1 MNVVRHKTAADF
13 LAQASHWLEQA
24 EAENNLILGIAAFFK
39 SYARQPKFEP
49 YYLTVYNNDGMIVG
63 AALMT
68 PPRRLLIAR
77 MPVPAV
83 TLLAGHLLTEGTPV
97 PGVLGPKEC
106 ARVFAENWIGKTA
119 VSSRVKMRE
128 RIYACAAVIPPVSS
142 PGSLRTATTEDES
155 LLVKWAGEFC
165 REANIEDETA
175 YMQSQIPTLIRND
188 CLYVWENG
196 EVVSMADLRRETAHG
211 IAVSLVYTPP
221 RLRNKG
227 YASSC
232 VASLTKRMLDNGK
245 KFCCLFT
252 DLANPTSNSIYQK
265 IGYRE
270 ICDVD
275 DWIFE

>member
-1 MNVVRHKTAADF
+1 MQVIRHKTAADF
-13 LAQASHWLEQA
+13 LAQASPWLEEA

-39 SYARQPKFEP
+39 SYVGQLKIEP
-49 YYLTVYNNDGMIVG
+49 YYRTVHNDGTIVG

-68 PPRRLLIAR
+68 PPRRLLITW

-83 TLLAGHLLTEGTPV
+83 ALLAGHLLAEGAPV
-97 PGVLGPKEC
+97 PGVLGPKDC
-106 ARVFAENWIGKTA
+106 ARAFAENWRAKTGI
-119 VSSRVKMRE
+119 SSRVKMRE
-128 RIYACAAVIPPVSS
+128 RIYACASVIPPVSS
-142 PGSLRTATTEDES
+142 PGSLRTATSKDES

-165 REANIEDETA
+165 WEAHIEDETT
-175 YMQSQIPTLIRND
+175 YMQSQIPTLIKKD

-221 RLRNKG
+221 RWRNKG
-227 YASSC
+227 YATSC
-232 VASLTKRMLDNGK
+232 VANLTQRMLDNGK
-245 KFCCLFT
+245 TFCCLFT
-252 DLANPTSNSIYQK
+252 DLANPTSNSIYQR

>member
-39 SYARQPKFEP
+39 SSARQPKIEP
-49 YYLTVYNNDGMIVG
+49 YYLTVHNDGMIVG

-68 PPRRLLIAR
+68 PPRRLLITR
-77 MPVPAV
+77 MPAPAV
-83 TLLAGHLLTEGTPV
+83 ALLAGHFLTEGTPV

-106 ARVFAENWIGKTA
+106 TRAFAENWRANTG
-119 VSSRVKMRE
+119 VSSRVKMCE
-128 RIYACAAVIPPVSS
+128 RIYACAAVIPSVSS
-142 PGSLRTATTEDES
+142 PGFLRTATTEDES

-165 REANIEDETA
+165 REAHIEDETT
-175 YMQSQIPTLIRND
+175 YMQSQIPILIKKD

-196 EVVSMADLRRETAHG
+196 EVVSMADLRRDTAHG
-211 IAVSLVYTPP
+211 IAVSLVYTPS
-221 RLRNKG
+221 RWRNKG

-232 VASLTKRMLDNGK
+232 VASLTKRMLDSGK

-252 DLANPTSNSIYQK
+252 DLANPTSNSIYRK